1 MSTKT
6 IVIAVANNK
15 GGVSKTTTA
24 CNLADGLA
32 RSLIVDGKPAGG
44 VLLID
49 MDPQGN
55 TADFFGVRS
64 AVYDEGK
71 NPDGKCISFLMK
83 GQVSLKASIVPLD
96 RTAEGLPRPNLF
108 LIPASRELEYAA
120 EELLNLDYG
129 ASRRP
134 GRDQVPL
141 NNVLSHRLAS
151 ALGLFNYIIVDC
163 PPKLDIFKNA
173 VYNFADYVIV
183 PTKPD
188 YISVVGA
195 VQHTEDL
202 HRLREQMG
210 VKARVAFVLP
220 TMVSDRQV
228 MDRQMQHD
236 LIKTYGRNRV
246 ATAIPL
252 SVKVKESPGAGGR
265 TLFEYAPDSPPALA
279 YQDLVDKVRVL
290 DV

>member
-1 MSTKT
+1 MSSKT

-32 RSLIVDGKPAGG
+32 RTFIVDSKPTGG

-49 MDPQGN
+49 LDPQGN
-55 TADFFGVRS
+55 AADFFGVRQ
-64 AVYDEGK
+64 AVYDQER
-71 NPDGKCISFLMK
+71 NPSGKCVSFLLK
-83 GQVSLKASIVPLD
+83 GEVSLKASIVPLD
-96 RTAEGLPRPNLF
+96 RSAEGLPRPNLF

-120 EELLNLDYG
+120 EDLLNQDY
-129 ASRRP
+129 AAARRP
-134 GRDQVPL
+134 NRDHVPL

-151 ALGLFNYIIVDC
+151 AIGPFNYIIIDC
-163 PPKLDIFKNA
+163 PPKLDILKNA

-202 HRLREQMG
+202 YRLREQLG

-246 ATAIPL
+246 ARPIPL
-252 SVKVKESPGAGGR
+252 SVKVKESPGAGGQ

-279 YQDLVDKVRVL
+279 YLDLVKKVKVL
-290 DV
+290 DG